1 MRLTIW
7 MLFIALVPGVQSR
20 AWSASPT
27 AGTADEQMLRE
38 AGFATDGPGL
48 LEFFRKRTLMPDA
61 RRRIESLLRQ
71 LGDNSFKVRSRAS
84 AELVAEGVIAIP
96 FLRQAMRDKDLE
108 VVYRAEECI
117 RLIEEK
123 EPRFGLPAA
132 AARLLAV
139 RKPAGALE
147 VLLEYAPYAEDEVIG
162 EEVLGAL
169 AALAAQDGKP
179 DKTLIAALGD
189 RQPQRR
195 AVAVEALCR
204 AGLAARSP
212 EVRRLLKDS
221 DSQVR
226 LRAALA
232 LAAARERD
240 ALPVLI
246 DLLAQLPQTGAWQAE
261 DLLLRLAGEQAPLI
275 DLGHDDAAHRQCRE
289 AWLVWWREHGAQ
301 ADLTR
306 LDATSRPFGYTLLVL
321 LDEGKVLELDH
332 EDKPR
337 LEISGLK
344 LPLDA
349 QMLPGDRVLIAEH
362 AGDRVTERNRRG
374 EILWERKVHEPLMA
388 QRLRNGNTFIATQ
401 QRLVEVDREG
411 RETYSYARPTG
422 ELFMKAVKLANG
434 EIACVTQLRRFL
446 RLDATGK
453 ELQSLPA
460 NVTTFGGRI
469 DVLPSN
475 HILVPERAHNR
486 VVEYDAEGRI
496 VWQIFFREP
505 VAAVRLPNGH
515 TLVTSYS
522 QNRAVEVDKDGKEV
536 WDYKMETRVTR
547 AFRR

>member
-20 AWSASPT
+20 AWSASPN
-27 AGTADEQMLRE
+27 AGTADEKMLMD
-38 AGFATDGPGL
+38 AGLATDGPGL

-61 RRRIESLLRQ
+61 RKRIEILLRQ
-71 LGDNSFKVRSRAS
+71 LGDNSFKVRSKAS
-84 AELVAEGVIAIP
+84 AELVGEGVIAIP

-147 VLLEYAPYAEDEVIG
+147 ALLEYAPYAEDEVIG

-195 AVAVEALCR
+195 AVAIEALCR

-212 EVRRLLKDS
+212 EVRGLLKDS
-221 DSQVR
+221 DPQVR

-232 LAAARERD
+232 LATAHERD

-246 DLLAQLPQTGAWQAE
+246 DLLPQLPQTGAWQAE

-275 DLGHDDAAHRQCRE
+275 DLGHDEAAHRQCRD
-289 AWLVWWREHGAQ
+289 AWLVWWRDHGAQ

-306 LDATSRPFGYTLLVL
+306 LDVTSVCPFGRRTAATGSRKKICHAIRPSASYSTTRLWARSGTRMWLLGSTSMRPPKVVTLA
-321 LDEGKVLELDH
+321 G
-332 EDKPR
+332 R
-337 LEISGLK
+337 LCSS
-344 LPLDA
+344 LPVA
-349 QMLPGDRVLIAEH
+349 SR
-362 AGDRVTERNRRG
+362 RRNRRS
-374 EILWERKVHEPLMA
+374 W
-388 QRLRNGNTFIATQ
+388 
-401 QRLVEVDREG
+401 
-411 RETYSYARPTG
+411 
-422 ELFMKAVKLANG
+422 
-434 EIACVTQLRRFL
+434 VTQAISPL
-446 RLDATGK
+446 A
-453 ELQSLPA
+453 SLTAFMNSSP
-460 NVTTFGGRI
+460 VGR
-469 DVLPSN
+469 
-475 HILVPERAHNR
+475 A
-486 VVEYDAEGRI
+486 
-496 VWQIFFREP
+496 
-505 VAAVRLPNGH
+505 
-515 TLVTSYS
+515 
-522 QNRAVEVDKDGKEV
+522 
-536 WDYKMETRVTR
+536 
-547 AFRR
+547 

>member
-7 MLFIALVPGVQSR
+7 LLFIALLPEVQSR
-20 AWSASPT
+20 AWSAHPNT
-27 AGTADEQMLRE
+27 VTADEQMLKE
-38 AGFATDGPGL
+38 AQVATDGPGL
-48 LEFFRKRTLMPDA
+48 LEFFRKRTLMPEA
-61 RRRIESLLRQ
+61 RKRIEMLLRQ
-71 LGDNSFKVRSRAS
+71 LGDNSFKVRSKAS

-132 AARLLAV
+132 AARLVAV

-147 VLLEYAPYAEDEVIG
+147 VLLEYAPYADDETVS

-169 AALAAQDGKP
+169 AALAASDGKP
-179 DKTLIAALGD
+179 EKTLLAALSD

-195 AVAVEALCR
+195 AVAVEVLCR

-232 LAAARERD
+232 LAAAHERD

-246 DLLAQLPQTGAWQAE
+246 DLLTELSQTGAWQAE
-261 DLLLRLAGEQAPLI
+261 DLLLRVAGEQAPLI
-275 DLGHDDAAHRQCRE
+275 DLGHDEAARRQCRD
-289 AWLVWWREHGAQ
+289 AWLAWWRDHGAQ

-306 LDATSRPFGYTLLVL
+306 LDAASRPFGYTLLVL

-362 AGDRVTERNRRG
+362 AGDRVTERNRKG
-374 EILWERKVHEPLMA
+374 EILWEKKVREPLMA

-401 QRLVEVDREG
+401 QRLLEVDREG

-422 ELFMKAVKLANG
+422 ELFMKAVKLTNG

-446 RLDATGK
+446 RLDAAGK

>member
-1 MRLTIW
+1 
-7 MLFIALVPGVQSR
+7 
-20 AWSASPT
+20 
-27 AGTADEQMLRE
+27 
-38 AGFATDGPGL
+38 
-48 LEFFRKRTLMPDA
+48 
-61 RRRIESLLRQ
+61 
-71 LGDNSFKVRSRAS
+71 
-84 AELVAEGVIAIP
+84 
-96 FLRQAMRDKDLE
+96 
-108 VVYRAEECI
+108 
-117 RLIEEK
+117 
-123 EPRFGLPAA
+123 
-132 AARLLAV
+132 
-139 RKPAGALE
+139 
-147 VLLEYAPYAEDEVIG
+147 
-162 EEVLGAL
+162 
-169 AALAAQDGKP
+169 
-179 DKTLIAALGD
+179 
-189 RQPQRR
+189 
-195 AVAVEALCR
+195 VAVEALCR

-212 EVRRLLKDS
+212 EVRGLLKDS
-221 DSQVR
+221 DPQVR

-232 LAAARERD
+232 LATAHERD

-246 DLLAQLPQTGAWQAE
+246 DLLPQLPQTGAWQAE

-275 DLGHDDAAHRQCRE
+275 DLGHDDAAHRQCRD
-289 AWLVWWREHGAQ
+289 AWLVWWRDHGAQ

-306 LDATSRPFGYTLLVL
+306 LDVTSRPFGYTLLVL

-374 EILWERKVHEPLMA
+374 EILWEKKVHEPLMA

-446 RLDATGK
+446 RLDTTGK

-496 VWQIFFREP
+496 AWQIFFREP